1 MGAIFQSLGRT
12 VTAGIV
18 LLIVIVIVVSTA
30 VGGAMKFDHAWWA
43 FFMRWLHVLSGV
55 MWIGLLW
62 YFNFV
67 QTPSMPQIPDEQKPA
82 VSKVIAPRAL
92 FWFRWAALA
101 TVVTGLLLAWMN
113 GYLAQALAFKPPVT
127 AIGIGMW
134 LGLIMAFNVWFIIWP
149 NQKKALGIVQ
159 VSPEEKTAAAKMA
172 GMTSRF
178 NTMLSIPDAL
188 LHGRAA
194 ERRPVD
200 DKGPQRPLLLAAAS
214 PESQRG
220 GGALS
225 MPEMD
230 APALMPLAAN
240 QPWFISSANRAGPLA
255 QCDSSVCGCMSAM
268 LRITPR
274 SSMNATESGTK
285 VFFIHMQW
293 RATSGK
299 TNSMP
304 RSVPSD
310 GRCMSPVMRDSLV
323 LAISAWIG

>member
-159 VSPEEKTAAAKMA
+159 VSPEQKTAAAKMA

-178 NTMLSIPDAL
+178 NTMLSIPMLYCMVA
-188 LHGRAA
+188 
-194 ERRPVD
+194 
-200 DKGPQRPLLLAAAS
+200 Q
-214 PESQRG
+214 QNG
-220 GGALS
+220 GL
-225 MPEMD
+225 
-230 APALMPLAAN
+230 
-240 QPWFISSANRAGPLA
+240 
-255 QCDSSVCGCMSAM
+255 
-268 LRITPR
+268 
-274 SSMNATESGTK
+274 
-285 VFFIHMQW
+285 
-293 RATSGK
+293 
-299 TNSMP
+299 
-304 RSVPSD
+304 
-310 GRCMSPVMRDSLV
+310 
-323 LAISAWIG
+323 

>member
-12 VTAGIV
+12 ITAGVV
-18 LLIVIVIVVSTA
+18 LLVVIIVVVSTVA
-30 VGGAMKFDHAWWA
+30 GGAMKFDHAWWA

-101 TVVTGLLLAWMN
+101 TIVTGLLLAWMN
-113 GYLAQALAFKPPVT
+113 GYLVPALSFKAPVT

-159 VSPEEKTAAAKMA
+159 VSPEEKAKAAKMA

-178 NTMLSIPDAL
+178 NTMLSITMLYCMVA
-188 LHGRAA
+188 
-194 ERRPVD
+194 
-200 DKGPQRPLLLAAAS
+200 Q
-214 PESQRG
+214 QNG
-220 GGALS
+220 GL
-225 MPEMD
+225 
-230 APALMPLAAN
+230 
-240 QPWFISSANRAGPLA
+240 
-255 QCDSSVCGCMSAM
+255 
-268 LRITPR
+268 
-274 SSMNATESGTK
+274 
-285 VFFIHMQW
+285 
-293 RATSGK
+293 
-299 TNSMP
+299 
-304 RSVPSD
+304 
-310 GRCMSPVMRDSLV
+310 
-323 LAISAWIG
+323 